1 MEKHKIHVDDPLVV
15 DKLSRLL
22 LRQLVDLVR
31 PEQPVVILCI
41 GTDRSTG
48 DALGPLIGTL
58 LNQKPSHPFWVLG
71 TLEEPVH
78 AANLAEKMQYIHKTW
93 PDPFVIAIDASLGN
107 LDSVGQITL
116 ARGPLKPGAG
126 VNKNLP
132 PVGQI
137 HITGIVNV
145 GGFMEY
151 FVLQNTRLFVVMKL
165 AQAISSSISLSSR
178 LWVNYRDKYRLTSS
192 SSTWEKS

>member
-22 LRQLVDLVR
+22 VRQLVDLVL
-31 PEQPVVILCI
+31 PGQPILILCI

-58 LNQKPSHPFWVLG
+58 LSQKPCQPFWILG

-78 AANLAEKMQYIHKTW
+78 AANLAEKLQHIYKTW
-93 PDPFVIAIDASLGN
+93 PNPFVIAIDASLGN
-107 LDSVGQITL
+107 LDSVGHITL

-137 HITGIVNV
+137 HLTGIVNV

-151 FVLQNTRLFVVMKL
+151 FVLQNTRLFVVMKM
-165 AQAISSSISLSSR
+165 AQAISSALSLASR
-178 LWVNYRDKYRLTSS
+178 LWVNFQDKYRNTSS